1 MGKVGWLNR
10 RILRAISLSFG
21 NDVIISG
28 GNIDRLISILV
39 PSKIDPKI
47 SLPKIRR
54 IINKENR
61 REIFLDLTRDL
72 LRNSDRIA
80 NLTRPI
86 YPLSEFVTL

>member
-1 MGKVGWLNR
+1 MGKVGWLD